1 MNTRRRAVSRHSHSN
16 KGMLG
21 CLCFVLSL
29 YILFRSIIVMAIC
42 DDRISVK
49 LEDKYSQKYSNPIVI
64 SGIVRSP
71 KLICIPIIIVWL
83 LSFSYAGFPV
93 LSSNNHY
100 AFALSNNTKNS
111 ASIETNTNSNST
123 IPVITKISDKGVYMV
138 QLKWSNPTLLQSPN
152 VPATKGFDMQVLFL
166 NASASQ
172 PNAKTVP
179 QKETNVTGDSTI
191 NYASGFNQPDILQR
205 LMPIDSYDITIY
217 DNKGHILWSKTNET
231 AAAGSG
237 FERVTFSKQ
246 YSGDVTIQIS
256 NIKNIAGNMGATAA
270 GPIAGKNASQSSLQS
285 TVDSV
290 KFRTNVS

>member
-1 MNTRRRAVSRHSHSN
+1 
-16 KGMLG
+16 
-21 CLCFVLSL
+21 
-29 YILFRSIIVMAIC
+29 MAIC
-42 DDRISVK
+42 DDRISVGP
-49 LEDKYSQKYSNPIVI
+49 EDKYFQNLNLLVTIYRY
-64 SGIVRSP
+64 GSP

-100 AFALSNNTKNS
+100 AFALSNNTNNSKNS
-111 ASIETNTNSNST
+111 ASIETNANSNST
-123 IPVITKISDKGVYMV
+123 IPVMTKISDKGVYMV

-285 TVDSV
+285 TLDSV
-290 KFRTNVS
+290 KFTTKVS